1 MNEKALYIAQKS
13 GPQPFW
19 HQGLISWKAVFPQTR
34 DGDGFRMI
42 QVHYIY
48 HVLYFYYYYISSVS
62 DHQPLDPRGG
72 IPGISS
78 VQFSRSV
85 VSKSVT
91 L

>member
-1 MNEKALYIAQKS
+1 
-13 GPQPFW
+13 
-19 HQGLISWKAVFPQTR
+19 
-34 DGDGFRMI
+34 MI

-85 VSKSVT
+85 MSKSVT